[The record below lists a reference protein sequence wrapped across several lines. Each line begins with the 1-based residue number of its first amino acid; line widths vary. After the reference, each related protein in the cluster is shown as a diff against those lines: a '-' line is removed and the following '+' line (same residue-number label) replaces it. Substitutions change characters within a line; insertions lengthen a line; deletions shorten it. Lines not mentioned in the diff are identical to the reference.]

1 MGKLSIGVKSS
12 SLSHL
17 LTSLLYQLMY
27 EVGASRVRGSTLI
40 SLRQRHGFSDCFIP
54 PPGVR
59 VKA

>member
-1 MGKLSIGVKSS
+1 MRPCVQYIGEMRLKGASKKCKEMG
-12 SLSHL
+12 
-17 LTSLLYQLMY
+17 T
-27 EVGASRVRGSTLI
+27 SRVRGSTLI

>member
-27 EVGASRVRGSTLI
+27 EVGASRVRGSTLT
-40 SLRQRHGFSDCFIP
+40 SGGREHEYT
-54 PPGVR
+54 
-59 VKA
+59 